1 MIRMS
6 HPKHG
11 FHIVYNN
18 SAVAEHEKLGWS
30 VHIEPQH
37 VVVDAAEDNNIEDLK
52 AAYFAKFG
60 KKPHHLMKLENIQK
74 ALDDNG

>member
-11 FHIVYNN
+11 FHVVYNN

-30 VHIEPQH
+30 VHVEPQPI
-37 VVVDAAEDNNIEDLK
+37 VAEEEGGTIDGVK
-52 AAYFAKFG
+52 ADYFAKFG